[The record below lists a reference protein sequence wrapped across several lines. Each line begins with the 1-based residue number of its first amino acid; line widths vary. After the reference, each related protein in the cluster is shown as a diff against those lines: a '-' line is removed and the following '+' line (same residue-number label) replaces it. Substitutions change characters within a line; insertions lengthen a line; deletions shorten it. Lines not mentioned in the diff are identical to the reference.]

1 MKRVQILWFLD
12 RLNDEIEIEYKK
24 VICALLVTDR
34 QNEIN
39 ICFVEIKLTVVNMKI
54 FSKN

>member
-1 MKRVQILWFLD
+1 MEFK
-12 RLNDEIEIEYKK
+12 N

-34 QNEIN
+34 QNEIYIN
-39 ICFVEIKLTVVNMKI
+39 ICFVKIKLTVVNMKI